1 MLSAVACGSGSP
13 PTPTPTATA
22 TPWPTGSV
30 PEITPVTGAIYESP
44 IASREGWS
52 GFLGEREPEEPKCPI
67 GTPIPF
73 EEAQRRTVFQL
84 IVLAQDMAA
93 AEEEKTG
100 VDRTEYYPNLYWMI
114 SQRVGIT
121 IEQLHCIRNE
131 GEEYWWPLPPE
142 YEP

>member
-1 MLSAVACGSGSP
+1 
-13 PTPTPTATA
+13 
-22 TPWPTGSV
+22 
-30 PEITPVTGAIYESP
+30 
-44 IASREGWS
+44 
-52 GFLGEREPEEPKCPI
+52 
-67 GTPIPF
+67 
-73 EEAQRRTVFQL
+73 
-84 IVLAQDMAA
+84 MAA

-121 IEQLHCIRNE
+121 IEQLHCIGNE